1 MNQPNPFDA
10 RLIEIFGQAEKV
22 DLTHPLKE
30 EMPVWPGHP
39 CFCHDL
45 VESYEEGAVSKHYR
59 LSLGEHTGTHL
70 DAPLH
75 FIQPPNGWSIDK
87 TPIEYLMGR
96 MLVMRFPEMGGGGCI
111 SLAMIQQW
119 EADHAHVQAG
129 DSVFF
134 SFGWDKKWGDSLDTY
149 FHSWPGIDGK
159 AAQYLAARHVRL
171 VGCDCASIDASG
183 SEDFPAHRALL
194 SAGVLIGENFNNLG
208 EVGSIATFVGLPL
221 PIVDGTGS
229 PLRAVA
235 ILSPPSQK

>member
-1 MNQPNPFDA
+1 MTQD
-10 RLIEIFGQAEKV
+10 Q
-22 DLTHPLKE
+22 H
-30 EMPVWPGHP
+30 
-39 CFCHDL
+39 C
-45 VESYEEGAVSKHYR
+45 
-59 LSLGEHTGTHL
+59 
-70 DAPLH
+70 
-75 FIQPPNGWSIDK
+75 PPNIVIPTMNERSPPFAGLLPTSMPNTVRQRQSAQPRPSK
-87 TPIEYLMGR
+87 ACCGR
-96 MLVMRFPEMGGGGCI
+96 RYGKGRQPGE
-111 SLAMIQQW
+111 
-119 EADHAHVQAG
+119 DN
-129 DSVFF
+129 
-134 SFGWDKKWGDSLDTY
+134 SLDTY

-208 EVGSIATFVGLPL
+208 EVGSIATFVSLPL